1 MRTALQTIS
10 VAIAAE
16 HAEFDSAGDE
26 SKLRLFFEHF
36 VNVFP
41 NKKSLWNEQ
50 SLKAGAKYGLTT
62 IKPFLA
68 KEQKIAQVLP
78 MTYQVNPVLTNEKFS
93 VADSTEKAVK
103 LMRDLYGPHLKKT
116 LDAIYGVRK
125 GMTFEKDSHGAS
137 TYVEFEDAGV
147 PMIARI
153 TISVWSDKAAESEL
167 CIYVNVSRR
176 KAKDANSKK

>member
-16 HAEFDSAGDE
+16 HAEFDRSEDE
-26 SKLRLFFEHF
+26 SKLKLFFEHF
-36 VNVFP
+36 INVFP
-41 NKKSLWNEQ
+41 KKAMWSERDF
-50 SLKAGAKYGLTT
+50 KAGAKYGLTT

-68 KEQKIAQVLP
+68 KEAKTAQVLP

-93 VADSTEKAVK
+93 AADSSEKAVK
-103 LMRDLYGPHLKKT
+103 LMRDTYGPHLKKT

-125 GMTFEKDSHGAS
+125 GMTFEKDSHSAS
-137 TYVEFEDAGV
+137 TYVDFEDAGA
-147 PMIARI
+147 PMTARI
-153 TISVWSDKAAESEL
+153 TISTWSDKAAESEL
-167 CIYVNVSRR
+167 CIYVNISRR